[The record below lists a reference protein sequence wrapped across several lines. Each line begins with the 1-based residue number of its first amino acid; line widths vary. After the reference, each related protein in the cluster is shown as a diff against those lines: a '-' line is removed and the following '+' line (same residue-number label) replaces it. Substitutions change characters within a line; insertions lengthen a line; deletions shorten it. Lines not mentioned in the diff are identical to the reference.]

1 MLCAVIEAA
10 SENRIREL
18 CAKAVSASDEDSERI
33 AAERIAAE
41 LRNAISTH
49 IRFLRNMT
57 KEMREREWAAT
68 LTRTAA

>member
-18 CAKAVSASDEDSERI
+18 CAKAVSASDEDSDRV
-33 AAERIAAE
+33 AAE
-41 LRNAISTH
+41 LRNAISTR

-57 KEMREREWAAT
+57 KEMRERERAT
-68 LTRTAA
+68 SLTGTAA

>member
-33 AAERIAAE
+33 AAE

-57 KEMREREWAAT
+57 KEMRERERAAM

>member
-33 AAERIAAE
+33 AAE
-41 LRNAISTH
+41 LRNAISAH
-49 IRFLRNMT
+49 ISFLRNMT
-57 KEMREREWAAT
+57 KKMRERERAAT